1 MQKNVIFYG
10 HMVLPLL
17 WYARV
22 WSVHSGFPQESIPVI
37 YSDAAADPF
46 SHIFLPTAIKLST
59 YFIRARAA
67 YHTRAMNKP
76 PPSVLNA
83 LEKAQRVDQ
92 RAGDMRHERSK
103 RRQPRHDGS
112 GSNSGAFEDVRSFL
126 SRSSNQSTS
135 THRSATSKAMPT
147 VTR

>member
-46 SHIFLPTAIKLST
+46 SHFSSTAIKLST
-59 YFIRARAA
+59 YFSRARAA
-67 YHTRAMNKP
+67 
-76 PPSVLNA
+76 
-83 LEKAQRVDQ
+83 
-92 RAGDMRHERSK
+92 
-103 RRQPRHDGS
+103 
-112 GSNSGAFEDVRSFL
+112 
-126 SRSSNQSTS
+126 
-135 THRSATSKAMPT
+135 
-147 VTR
+147 